1 MSTVRQLHD
10 QAIGLAQLASVARQK
25 GEFEKAEDLA
35 RQAYEYESQAANLI
49 PSDESSEPTRSIM
62 YSSAASLAFQC
73 KKFEESL
80 QLIAKGLSGFPPS
93 QVKEELKVLWE
104 QANFEAHL
112 QIRGVVLSPE
122 ELQLSLQGNAVG
134 SGIIPYDEF
143 LRRIEA
149 VYSILSRTV
158 QRKMKRAYQRTG
170 RLAGMYRYFTPALSV
185 PRAGSFAVTFR
196 LAVPSEYQKMMFIDT
211 TEIIDEIL
219 AGTEFI
225 DKGDEERLKELI
237 REEAYYLNFVSS
249 VRKMAPDG
257 DNISLV
263 GLTSNRR
270 QVGLTRQYK
279 DIPIVLPAEISDEA
293 KFPHMEVKGVLNYA
307 NARKEDVLGLTDED
321 NHNWYVSV
329 REGMDDLVKSYFDQ
343 KVLLTGAYDIR
354 QRRIYLEDIQPV
366 ED

>member
-1 MSTVRQLHD
+1 MSTIRQLHD
-10 QAIGLAQLASVARQK
+10 KAIGLAQLALVARQK
-25 GEFEKAEDLA
+25 GEFEKAENLA

-93 QVKEELKVLWE
+93 QVKEELKTLWE
-104 QANFEAHL
+104 QVNFEAHL
-112 QIRGVVLSPE
+112 QVRGVVLSPE
-122 ELQLSLQGNAVG
+122 ELQLSLQGNVVG
-134 SGIIPYDEF
+134 PGIIPYDEF

-149 VYSILSRTV
+149 MYSILSRTV
-158 QRKMKRAYQRTG
+158 QRKMKRGYQRTG

-185 PRAGSFAVTFR
+185 PRAGSFAITFR
-196 LAVPSEYQKMMFIDT
+196 LALPSEHQKMMFVDT

-219 AGTEFI
+219 TGTEFI
-225 DKGDEERLKELI
+225 NKGDEERLKELI
-237 REEAYYLNFVSS
+237 REEAYYLNFVSL

-257 DNISLV
+257 DNINLV
-263 GLTSNRR
+263 GLTSNKR

-279 DIPIVLPAEISDEA
+279 DISLVSPVEVSAETRFQHIEL
-293 KFPHMEVKGVLNYA
+293 KGVLNYA
-307 NARKEDVLGLTDED
+307 KARKEDILGLTTED
-321 NHNWYVSV
+321 NRNLYVHV
-329 REGMDDLVKSYFDQ
+329 REGMDDLVRSYFDQ
-343 KVLLTGAYDIR
+343 KVSVTGAYDIR
-354 QRRIYLEDIQPV
+354 YKRIYLEDIQPV